1 MTDQGSDL
9 GNILT
14 AKFPWLKD
22 QKFTWGW
29 ECGRG
34 WEEILAKFLE
44 TVEQECP
51 DGKGFRIRQVKEKLG
66 TLRFYYQ
73 LHDVEQDTANRIAE
87 AETLLDARSL
97 HTCETCGKR
106 GRMRNAGGYI
116 FIACEDH
123 AVVEGRKTR
132 TYEPEGIFRFSSPT
146 GNGWYD
152 PATDRIVPGDPPT
165 PDEEEDPD
173 GED

>member
-1 MTDQGSDL
+1 MIEEDMDL
-9 GNILT
+9 GQNLT
-14 AKFPWLKD
+14 SKFPWLKN
-22 QKFTWGW
+22 QRFTWGW
-29 ECGRG
+29 ECGAG
-34 WEEILAKFLE
+34 WENILSDFL
-44 TVEQECP
+44 TVVDRECP

-73 LHDVEQDTANRIAE
+73 LEDVGKDAARRIRD

-116 FIACEDH
+116 FVACDEH
-123 AVVEGRKTR
+123 AIVDGRKTR

-165 PDEEEDPD
+165 PDEDEDPD